1 MSKDLFAQGLPS
13 HPHQGLEMK
22 RKHFRE
28 KGNDYAQR
36 ILNFLQ
42 RGGSSFTSSKSVTR
56 RELIRIWTKGFMKN
70 INKNYNKQIR
80 I

>member
-1 MSKDLFAQGLPS
+1 MLALNWVIPLCFRPELLHVSKDLFAQGRPS

-28 KGNDYAQR
+28 NRNDHAQR

-42 RGGSSFTSSKSVTR
+42 RGGSDS
-56 RELIRIWTKGFMKN
+56 LYLNPLPG
-70 INKNYNKQIR
+70 
-80 I
+80 